1 MQLHQLGPLTE
12 DIVWTLLQQ
21 VINEQRQA
29 QEEFVALV
37 EKIWE
42 EADCD
47 LAGLDTMF
55 MRQNVLRSVNRG
67 VTGLMDGQE
76 VTEWGSF
83 IKSPRIQKS

>member
-1 MQLHQLGPLTE
+1 MQLQQRKPITE
-12 DIVWTLLQQ
+12 DIVWELLQQ
-21 VINEQRQA
+21 IINEQIQSR
-29 QEEFVALV
+29 EEFVTLV